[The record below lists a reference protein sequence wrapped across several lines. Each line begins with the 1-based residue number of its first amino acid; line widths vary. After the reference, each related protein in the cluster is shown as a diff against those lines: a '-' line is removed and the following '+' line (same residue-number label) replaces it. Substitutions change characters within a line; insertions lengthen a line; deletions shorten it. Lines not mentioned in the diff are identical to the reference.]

1 MASIHH
7 ENGINL
13 EGMIKYPATE
23 STFTPDANIED
34 VLSSYQPEYR
44 PESGG
49 LLGALKSRFAE
60 GVISAT
66 RPMHYGLDW
75 FTPEYPDEKNKFIQ
89 FGKELPGVIA
99 TPFKKA
105 GRFAAG
111 FAGFPQDYVDEMVNE
126 RMEGEMPTELKKS
139 IESSVFQGGHDVTD
153 MVRSVEDTRDKHK
166 QVAEARTDMF
176 ALGLGRPQRY
186 GHFVESKDKP
196 SIGETDPESTYL
208 DFKEGSDFKRPGYGG
223 EFGEENLPFG
233 LSGRHMRGSVLGR
246 YKETPTDDYTSY
258 YDLWDF
264 GGKQGLGMLNT
275 ALEGTGLY
283 TPHEVYGRMGS

>member
-1 MASIHH
+1 MPSIHK
-7 ENGINL
+7 ENGGINL
-13 EGMIKYPATE
+13 EGMIKYPAAE

-49 LLGALKSRFAE
+49 LLGALKGRFAE

-66 RPMHYGLDW
+66 RPQRYK
-75 FTPEYPDEKNKFIQ
+75 PDVLEAKGFDKVRVLSD
-89 FGKELPGVIA
+89 KLS
-99 TPFKKA
+99 
-105 GRFAAG
+105 RFAQG
-111 FAGFPQDYVDEMVNE
+111 FAGFPQDYTDEMVDDTMYHSSDMIKE
-126 RMEGEMPTELKKS
+126 IGGGIAEGRDEL
-139 IESSVFQGGHDVTD
+139 GDVTG
-153 MVRSVEDTRDKHK
+153 MVRWLADSRDKER
-166 QVAEARTDMF
+166 QIAEARTDMF

-208 DFKEGSDFKRPGYGG
+208 DFKEGSDFKRLGHGG

-233 LSGRHMRGSVLGR
+233 FSGKDMRGGVLGR

-264 GGKQGLGMLNT
+264 GGKHGLGMLNT